1 MRALKGKEV
10 DINSNAFDIV
20 GLVAT
25 CSILFAHTVGHS
37 GLVIKGILYDIITNF
52 FRPGEALAAIFS
64 ISGFLVA
71 ASWER
76 TKHLGRFFLKRI
88 IKIYP
93 ALILVV
99 VLPSIVYLVLGY
111 VESDLVEYVKYLIR
125 RIVFQTGEDM
135 VPAGAKGNVSLWT
148 IIMQMQFYFLTP
160 VCVKYLK
167 KRGLVVGGLVVIF
180 FTIYNMVTPTL
191 EISNK
196 YLELLYYSLCFPYFY
211 MYLLGVVCY
220 LNREKILPWLISRA
234 YLLLGIYA
242 FLQCIVRVDD
252 LYTWNYINPFSGWII
267 CLAVIG
273 LSYRIGNKHLSVD
286 PSYGIYLWHMPIME
300 AIHYILKIEY
310 SFPMII
316 IVWMASIGVG
326 IIQYNLIEKT
336 FQRLLLGRR
345 KQE

>member
-1 MRALKGKEV
+1 MRTLREKEV
-10 DINSNAFDIV
+10 DIDSNAFDIV
-20 GLVAT
+20 GLIAT
-25 CSILFAHTVGHS
+25 CSILFGHTVGYS
-37 GLVIKGILYDIITNF
+37 GLAIKGLLYDIVTNF
-52 FRPGEALAAIFS
+52 FRSGEALAAIFS

-76 TKHLGRFFLKRI
+76 TKNFRSFFIKRI
-88 IKIYP
+88 VKIYP
-93 ALILVV
+93 ALILAVV
-99 VLPSIVYLVLGY
+99 IPSIVYLALGY
-111 VESDLVEYVKYLIR
+111 VESDLVGYVKYLIR

-135 VPAGAKGNVSLWT
+135 VPSGAKGNVSLWT

-167 KRGLVVGGLVVIF
+167 KRGLFVGFLVTIL

-191 EISNK
+191 VISNK
-196 YLELLYYSLCFPYFY
+196 YLELLYYSLCFPYLY

-220 LNREKILPWLISRA
+220 LNREKVLPWLMKKA

-242 FLQCIVRVDD
+242 VLQCIVRLDD
-252 LYTWNYINPFSGWII
+252 LYKWNYINPFSGWII

-273 LSYRIGNKHLSVD
+273 VSYRIGNKHLSVD
-286 PSYGIYLWHMPIME
+286 PSYGIYLWHMPVME
-300 AIHYILKIEY
+300 AVHYILKVEY
-310 SFPMII
+310 SFLMII
-316 IVWMASIGVG
+316 FVWIATFCIG